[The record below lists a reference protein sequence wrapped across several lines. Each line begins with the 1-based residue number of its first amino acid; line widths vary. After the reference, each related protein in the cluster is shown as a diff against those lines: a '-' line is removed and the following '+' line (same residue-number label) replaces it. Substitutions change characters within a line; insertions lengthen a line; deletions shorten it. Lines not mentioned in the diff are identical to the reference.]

1 MLNFLYAFD
10 KNYSTQGF
18 TSIYSLLEKVEEQI
32 NISLLLDSSSFDQE
46 IPIKIKSHK
55 NLNLLRKNLINADEY
70 FYNLEDSHVSKATFY
85 RLFINEKIKISS
97 EYLIYLDCDV
107 ICLENPC
114 EILNN
119 KINQMKINKHP
130 FAMVDELYRHQ
141 YDEPFKRLSMNSN
154 KYFNAGFMII
164 DIKHWESEQ
173 LSSKSIHKINTLKNK
188 AKFWDQDI
196 LNSLIDGNYLS
207 LESGLNFKSAEKSDN
222 FNNLYFLHFSGKTK
236 PWEVGGY
243 FEKFAIVY
251 HENFSAL
258 YNKEFHIICKNIKN
272 SILKLN
278 HALFSN
284 KLTFKSAR
292 YIYFSF
298 VTIIK
303 KLL

>member
-18 TSIYSLLEKVEEQI
+18 TSIYSLLEKVDEKI
-32 NISLLLDSSSFDQE
+32 NISLLLDSSSFNQE
-46 IPIKIKSHK
+46 IPVKIKNHK
-55 NLNLLRKNLINADEY
+55 NLNLLRKNLIDSDEH

-119 KINQMKINKHP
+119 KITQMKLNKYP

-141 YDEPFKRLSMNSN
+141 YDEPFTRLSMKSN

-164 DIKHWESEQ
+164 DIKYWESEE
-173 LSSKSIHKINTLKNK
+173 LSYKSIHKINFLKSK

-207 LESGLNFKSAEKSDN
+207 LESGLNFKSVDKSDN
-222 FNNLYFLHFSGKTK
+222 LNNLFLFT
-236 PWEVGGY
+236 
-243 FEKFAIVY
+243 FQEKLNRGRLEDI
-251 HENFSAL
+251 L
-258 YNKEFHIICKNIKN
+258 KNLQTFIMKIFLFYTIKN
-272 SILKLN
+272 
-278 HALFSN
+278 F
-284 KLTFKSAR
+284 T
-292 YIYFSF
+292 
-298 VTIIK
+298 
-303 KLL
+303 